1 MGGLVYSDYR
11 TPVFIYVFGAFLA
24 AATSLFFMSFYDC
37 VDLNLLLL
45 EGVCL
50 QFSEFA

>member
-1 MGGLVYSDYR
+1 
-11 TPVFIYVFGAFLA
+11 
-24 AATSLFFMSFYDC
+24 MSFYDC

-50 QFSEFA
+50 QFSEFAWIIC